1 LLDARELR
9 LGFREW
15 CEVLEAICGRNN
27 IETVYI
33 SADLRNLIVL
43 SEIFFPNQA
52 PAKFGIRRLML
63 RVQVN
68 GIDVRAM
75 RAPMNTKLDFSRK
88 EIGAKGAAGAVAAM
102 LLWSLPTL
110 TCLDLRC
117 SPHRPEYTANAL
129 FCLFVYCYSSDV

>member
-1 LLDARELR
+1 
-9 LGFREW
+9 
-15 CEVLEAICGRNN
+15 
-27 IETVYI
+27 
-33 SADLRNLIVL
+33 
-43 SEIFFPNQA
+43 
-52 PAKFGIRRLML
+52 ML

-117 SPHRPEYTANAL
+117 SPPRPKYTANAL
-129 FCLFVYCYSSDV
+129 FCLFVYFYSSYV